1 MNSKNCDAMIQHLN
15 NILVD
20 IKLLKKS
27 SNDNE
32 KEIIKFI
39 ENGIIEIRD
48 QLVMEKL
55 SLIDT
60 SKVKKY
66 QNRFIN

>member
-1 MNSKNCDAMIQHLN
+1 MHYYLFKDIMNSKNGDAMIQHLN

-39 ENGIIEIRD
+39 EN
-48 QLVMEKL
+48 
-55 SLIDT
+55 
-60 SKVKKY
+60 
-66 QNRFIN
+66 